1 MSAGPGRRRVARA
14 VGVVAVLGG
23 LASGAGAQS
32 VDVLIRG
39 GSVYD
44 GTGGPPRR
52 ADIGLR
58 GDRIVLVGDGA
69 RVQAARTI
77 DATGLVVAPGFIDP
91 HTHAGE
97 DLSRASDG
105 GVPHV
110 LLQGVTTVVVGND
123 GGGPFAVARVLEG
136 WERTGI
142 GTNGLLLAGFGTIR
156 SEVLGMADRAPG
168 PAELERM
175 KALAR
180 QAMAEGAFGFSTGL
194 YYAPQSYATTDEVA
208 AVAAAA
214 GEVGGYYDSHIRDE
228 SSYTIGLLAAVR
240 EALEIGRRAGMPV
253 HLAHL
258 KALGVDVWGRS
269 DSLIAIVE
277 AARRAGQRVTADQYP
292 YTASGTA
299 LSASLLPR
307 WAEVGGWQAMLR
319 RLDDPAL
326 QDRLRA
332 EVADNMRRRGGAASF
347 LLTSG
352 RWAGKRLDGIARE
365 LGLDSVSAAFAL
377 LREGSAA
384 VASFNM
390 RDGDV
395 ERLMRADFVVTGSD
409 GSTGH
414 PRRYGAFPRK
424 LRRYAL
430 DRPIIPF
437 ARAIGAGTGQTA
449 ALVGLSDRG
458 LLREGWAADVIVFDS
473 TRVADQATYESPTEL
488 AVGMRYVFVNG
499 DLAVEGGRPT
509 GMRAGRALRRT
520 TAR

>member
-1 MSAGPGRRRVARA
+1 MTRSPGRRVARVA
-14 VGVVAVLGG
+14 CGVATLAG
-23 LASGAGAQS
+23 LASAAGAQS

-52 ADIGLR
+52 ADVGLR

-69 RVQAARTI
+69 GVRAARTI

-97 DLSRASDG
+97 DLSRASDA
-105 GVPHV
+105 GVPHI

-123 GGGPFAVARVLEG
+123 GGGPFAVARTLDG
-136 WERTGI
+136 WDRTGI
-142 GTNGLLLAGFGTIR
+142 GTNALLLVGFGTIR
-156 SEVLGMADRAPG
+156 SEVLGMSDRAPG

-208 AVAAAA
+208 TVAAAA
-214 GEVGGYYDSHIRDE
+214 GEFGGYYDSHIRDE

-240 EALEIGRRAGMPV
+240 EALEIGRRAGLPV

-326 QDRLRA
+326 QGRLRA
-332 EVADNMRRRGGAASF
+332 EVADNMRRRGGAGSF

-352 RWAGKRLDGIARE
+352 RWAGRRLDGIARE
-365 LGLDSVSAAFAL
+365 LGLDSVSAVFTL

-390 RDGDV
+390 HDGDV

-430 DRPIIPF
+430 DRPVIPF

-449 ALVGLSDRG
+449 ALVGLGDRG

-499 DLAVEGGRPT
+499 DLAVEAGRPT
-509 GMRAGRALRRT
+509 GLRAGRALRRA